1 MTSLRK
7 GLVRSAAAIC
17 QRTSRYTNFQGY
29 KCVSNITSKK
39 LSDPTHT
46 EPENHVDEC
55 RTERAATKTKDFT
68 NGYQSISAL
77 EHVNRRFQATYQY

>member
-7 GLVRSAAAIC
+7 GLVRPAAAIC

-29 KCVSNITSKK
+29 KCVSNITSNK

-46 EPENHVDEC
+46 EPENHVDNI
-55 RTERAATKTKDFT
+55 RGNSRPTEQFSDGPDLSDFIA
-68 NGYQSISAL
+68 G
-77 EHVNRRFQATYQY
+77 VVPR